1 MTSMQIDQQL
11 FQQFS
16 RLFCYP
22 DPETEHTVTC
32 CYELLAQKNPA
43 GAEQL
48 RRFKV
53 FVENNLPAH
62 LEETFTATFELQPLC
77 HPYVAWQLCGESQQR
92 TLMLMKLTEIYR
104 QHEFSTSNELPDH
117 LSEVLRF
124 IGTRCDLQHHAEL
137 VADAIIP
144 TLDKM
149 IGAIE
154 KEDHPYRSLLVALR
168 SWLRPLYEDKGAL
181 S

>member
-1 MTSMQIDQQL
+1 MTNVQTDQQL

-16 RLFCYP
+16 HLFCYP
-22 DPETEHTVTC
+22 DAETEHRVTS
-32 CYELLAQKNPA
+32 CYELLAQKSPE

-48 RRFKV
+48 RNFREFI
-53 FVENNLPAH
+53 EDSAPAR

-92 TLMLMKLTEIYR
+92 TLLLMKLNELYR
-104 QHEFSTSNELPDH
+104 QHNFSAGNDLPDH

-124 IGTRCDLQHHAEL
+124 IGTTGDVQCRAEL
-137 VADAIIP
+137 IADAIIP

-168 SWLRPLYEDKGAL
+168 SWLCPRCEDKGVL

>member
-1 MTSMQIDQQL
+1 MTSMQTDQQL

-22 DPETEHTVTC
+22 NGETGHTVTH
-32 CYELLAQKNPA
+32 CYELLAQKSPA

-48 RRFKV
+48 HHFKA
-53 FVENNLPAH
+53 FVEDSVPTR
-62 LEETFTATFELQPLC
+62 LEEMFTATFELQPLC

-92 TLMLMKLTEIYR
+92 TLMLMKLTELYR
-104 QHEFSTSNELPDH
+104 QHNFPAGNDLPDH
-117 LSEVLRF
+117 LSEILRF
-124 IGTRCDLQHHAEL
+124 IGTSNNAHHHFEL
-137 VADAIIP
+137 VVDAIIP

-168 SWLRPLYEDKGAL
+168 SWLGPMYEDKGAL

>member
-1 MTSMQIDQQL
+1 MTSMQTDQQL

-22 DPETEHTVTC
+22 DADTEQTVTN
-32 CYELLAQKNPA
+32 CYELLAQKSPV

-48 RRFKV
+48 RNFKEFIEV
-53 FVENNLPAH
+53 SAPARR
-62 LEETFTATFELQPLC
+62 EETFTATFELQPLC

-92 TLMLMKLTEIYR
+92 TLLLMKLNELYR
-104 QHEFSTSNELPDH
+104 QHEFSAGNDLPDH

-124 IGTRCDLQHHAEL
+124 IGTSDDVQCHAEL

-149 IGAIE
+149 IAAIE
-154 KEDHPYRSLLVALR
+154 KEDHPYRSLLVALHN
-168 SWLRPLYEDKGAL
+168 WLCPRYEDKGVL

>member
-1 MTSMQIDQQL
+1 MTSMQTDQQL
-11 FQQFS
+11 FEQFS

-22 DPETEHTVTC
+22 DVQTAQTVTQC
-32 CYELLAQKNPA
+32 HALLAQQSQA

-48 RRFKV
+48 CRFKA
-53 FVENNLPAH
+53 FVEDSEPTR

-92 TLMLMKLTEIYR
+92 TLMLMKLTELYR
-104 QHEFSTSNELPDH
+104 QHNFSAGNDLPDH

-124 IGTRCDLQHHAEL
+124 VGTSSDFQYHAEL
-137 VADAIIP
+137 ITDAIIP
-144 TLDKM
+144 TLNKM

-154 KEDHPYRSLLVALR
+154 QEDHPYRSLLVALH
-168 SWLRPLYEDKGAL
+168 SWLGPLYEDKGAL

>member
-1 MTSMQIDQQL
+1 MTSMQTDQQL
-11 FQQFS
+11 FEQFS
-16 RLFCYP
+16 RLFSYP
-22 DPETEHTVTC
+22 DAQTEHTVTD
-32 CYELLAQKNPA
+32 CYALLTQKSPA

-48 RRFKV
+48 RHFKA
-53 FVENNLPAH
+53 FVEDSVPTR

-92 TLMLMKLTEIYR
+92 TLMLMKLTELYR
-104 QHEFSTSNELPDH
+104 QHNFSAGNDLPDH

-124 IGTRCDLQHHAEL
+124 IGTRCDLQDHAEL
-137 VADAIIP
+137 VVDAIIP
-144 TLDKM
+144 TLNKM

-154 KEDHPYRSLLVALR
+154 QEDHPYRSLLVALR
-168 SWLRPLYEDKGAL
+168 NWLGTMYVDKGAL